1 MNLRSLVVRTL
12 TGAVYVLLLV
22 GCTVYSPVSAFF
34 FFAVVAAAT
43 LWEFGTLMNTH
54 LEARMPRPINA
65 MAGVVLVAAVWLSA
79 IASPQ
84 TAQMFAL
91 YGLLML
97 YIIIS
102 GLYRHSKNP
111 LQDWALCFASQ
122 LYIALPF
129 ALLPLLSIVYDE
141 TTGSMAYNWIYPLAL
156 FIFLWVNDTFAYLC
170 GCTLQKYIPY
180 KLFPRISPKKSWI
193 GSIGG
198 GLFTLL
204 AAVII
209 WRLDNGQS
217 AMANGQW
224 SMVNGQS
231 SMPLLRWLGFAL
243 VIVVFG
249 TWGDLVESL
258 IKRQLGIKDSG
269 HVLPG
274 HGGMLDRFDSALL
287 TIPASVIYFILT

>member
-1 MNLRSLVVRTL
+1 MKNLIIRTL

-34 FFAVVAAAT
+34 FFAIAAAGT
-43 LWEFGTLMNTH
+43 LWEFGTLMNTYNGAS
-54 LEARMPRPINA
+54 LPRPINA
-65 MAGVVLVAAVWLSA
+65 MAGLVLVAAVWLSA

-84 TAQMFAL
+84 TPKMFAL
-91 YGLLML
+91 YGLLLL

-102 GLYRHSKNP
+102 ELYRKAENP
-111 LQDWALCFASQ
+111 LKNWALCFASQ
-122 LYIALPF
+122 IYIAVPF
-129 ALLPLLSIVYDE
+129 ALLPLLSIVYDA
-141 TTGSMAYNWIYPLAL
+141 GSNTFAYNWIYPIAL

-170 GCTLQKYIPY
+170 GCSLQKYIPA

-231 SMPLLRWLGFAL
+231 SMSLLRWLGFAL

-269 HVLPG
+269 NVLPG

-287 TIPASVIYFILT
+287 VIPASVIYFILT

>member
-12 TGAVYVLLLV
+12 TGVVYVLLLV

-156 FIFLWVNDTFAYLC
+156 FIFLHASEVHPLQALPPHLTQEVVDRKHRRR
-170 GCTLQKYIPY
+170 TLHPA
-180 KLFPRISPKKSWI
+180 
-193 GSIGG
+193 GSRHH
-198 GLFTLL
+198 L
-204 AAVII
+204 A
-209 WRLDNGQS
+209 L
-217 AMANGQW
+217 GQW
-224 SMVNGQS
+224 SIRNG
-231 SMPLLRWLGFAL
+231 
-243 VIVVFG
+243 
-249 TWGDLVESL
+249 
-258 IKRQLGIKDSG
+258 
-269 HVLPG
+269 
-274 HGGMLDRFDSALL
+274 
-287 TIPASVIYFILT
+287 

>member
-1 MNLRSLVVRTL
+1 MRNLIIRTL

-22 GCTVYSPVSAFF
+22 GCTIYSPVSAFF
-34 FFAVVAAAT
+34 FFAVVTAAT

-54 LEARMPRPINA
+54 VGAKMPRPINA
-65 MAGVVLVAAVWLSA
+65 MAGVVLVAGVWLSA

-84 TAQMFAL
+84 TAQMFSL
-91 YGLLML
+91 YGLLLL

-102 GLYRHSKNP
+102 SLYRHNQKP

-141 TTGSMAYNWIYPLAL
+141 KTSSMTYNWIYPLAL

-170 GCTLQKYIPY
+170 GSMLHNYIPA
-180 KLFPRISPKKSWI
+180 KLFPRVSPKKSWI

-209 WRLDNGQS
+209 WWLDNGQCS
-217 AMANGQW
+217 MDNGQW
-224 SMVNGQS
+224 
-231 SMPLLRWLGFAL
+231 SMPLLRWFGFAL
-243 VIVVFG
+243 VIVFFG

-269 HVLPG
+269 NVLPG

>member
-1 MNLRSLVVRTL
+1 MRNLIIRTL
-12 TGAVYVLLLV
+12 TGVIYVLLLV

-34 FFAVVAAAT
+34 FFAIVAAAT
-43 LWEFGTLMNTH
+43 LWEFGTLMNTYVG
-54 LEARMPRPINA
+54 AGMPRPINA
-65 MAGVVLVAAVWLSA
+65 MAGVVLAAGVWLSA

-84 TAQMFAL
+84 TAQMFSL
-91 YGLLML
+91 YGLLLL
-97 YIIIS
+97 YIIVS
-102 GLYRHSKNP
+102 ALYRRSPKP
-111 LQDWALCFASQ
+111 LKDWALCFASQ
-122 LYIALPF
+122 VYIALPF
-129 ALLPLLSIVYDE
+129 ALLPLLSIVYDAG
-141 TTGSMAYNWIYPLAL
+141 TGTLAYNWIYPLAL

-170 GCTLQKYIPY
+170 GCSLQKYIPY

-204 AAVII
+204 AAVVV
-209 WRLDNGQS
+209 WRLD
-217 AMANGQW
+217 NGQW

-243 VIVVFG
+243 VVIVFG

-287 TIPASVIYFILT
+287 VIPASVIYFILT